1 MDAQIVSLLCS
12 NTAADLKKLY
22 LASISECKLHMLA
35 HKTCLHKSRVN
46 RISDSGK
53 LIINADMDLSCK
65 RRNLIM
71 LLQKKFKKMAWKK

>member
-1 MDAQIVSLLCS
+1 
-12 NTAADLKKLY
+12 
-22 LASISECKLHMLA
+22 MLA

-53 LIINADMDLSCK
+53 LIINADMDLNSK

-71 LLQKKFKKMAWKK
+71 LHTSPCEIQEDGLAKIDAHLDKWSAPASLKGVPTDL